1 MTNENDYVRPPTATD
16 YVAPP
21 SANEQQTDYV
31 APPTANSNQQTDYVV
46 SSNAED
52 RQYENYNTS
61 GVEQVKEPMSKL
73 KGFVL
78 ATITLVIGNIIWY
91 QLLSAITIAV
101 AGTITPDLNW
111 WQGVLMATLFV
122 APNLLAICY
131 FGGLMGYFP
140 RIEELIKENG
150 WFIAVSAWLIASIII
165 SALILLVVVVVF
177 LFVVFKVLASDS
189 SNK

>member
-1 MTNENDYVRPPTATD
+1 MTNENGYVKPPTATD

-21 SANEQQTDYV
+21 
-31 APPTANSNQQTDYVV
+31 TASSNQQTDYVV

-52 RQYENYNTS
+52 RRYENYNTS
-61 GVEQVKEPMSKL
+61 GIEQVKKPMSKL

-78 ATITLVIGNIIWY
+78 ATVTLVIGNIIWY

-101 AGTITPDLNW
+101 TGTITPDLNW
-111 WQGVLMATLFV
+111 WQGVLMITLFV

-140 RIEELIKENG
+140 RIEELIKEHG
-150 WFIAVSAWLIASIII
+150 WPIAVSAWLIASIII
-165 SALILLVVVVVF
+165 GALILLVVVFVF
-177 LFVVFKVLASDS
+177 LFIVFKVLASDS

>member
-1 MTNENDYVRPPTATD
+1 MTNENDYVKPPTASD

-31 APPTANSNQQTDYVV
+31 APPTDNYNQQTDY
-46 SSNAED
+46 
-52 RQYENYNTS
+52 
-61 GVEQVKEPMSKL
+61 KEPMSKF

-91 QLLSAITIAV
+91 QLISAITIAV
-101 AGTITPDLNW
+101 TGTITPDLNW
-111 WQGVLMATLFV
+111 LQGILMATLFV
-122 APNLLAICY
+122 APNVLAICY

-140 RIEELIKENG
+140 RIEELIKEHG
-150 WFIAVSAWLIASIII
+150 WFITVSWWLIASIII
-165 SALILLVVVVVF
+165 SALILLAVVFVF